1 MLQEKV
7 DDIKLQSR
15 VVQDAEDIKALKI
28 QTYEKLNAAGK
39 IKPQYE
45 FKAQVEKLLSMMEAE
60 ELSMREKA
68 KHDMMEEATAA
79 VTAEFATS
87 AELKKVSLTNAIASL
102 KGGKVAGDPVK
113 DAYLK
118 FFKDKAA
125 AAAKID
131 AKAETQAARQNIVT
145 KLNSVAKNEGFYFE
159 FGPDGKPKMVV

>member
-1 MLQEKV
+1 M
-7 DDIKLQSR
+7 LQSR

-45 FKAQVEKLLSMMEAE
+45 FKAQVEKLLQMMEAE

-68 KHDMMEEATAA
+68 KHDLMDEATAF
-79 VTAEFATS
+79 VTAEFASS
-87 AELKKVSLTNAIASL
+87 AELKKVSLANAIATL

-118 FFKDKAA
+118 FFQQKAA
-125 AAAKID
+125 DASKID
-131 AKAETQAARQNIVT
+131 EKAETMEARQSVLT